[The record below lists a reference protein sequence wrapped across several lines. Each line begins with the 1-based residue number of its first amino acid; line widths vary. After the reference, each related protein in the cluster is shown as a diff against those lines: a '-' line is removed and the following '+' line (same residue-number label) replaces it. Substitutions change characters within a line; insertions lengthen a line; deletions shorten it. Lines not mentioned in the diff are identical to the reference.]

1 METRDA
7 IRLRGSIRDYL
18 DRKVD
23 LDLIAEI
30 LEIAKNSPSAGNLQN
45 WQVVVVT
52 DEDKR
57 REISVACFSQLWM
70 NKAPVFLVICDKTED
85 IERMY
90 GERGKE
96 LYAKQNCAIVAQ
108 NILLMAT
115 DYGLASC
122 WIGAFDENSIRRI
135 LKIPDNVAPE
145 IIITLGYS
153 DQPFGSTELKYDIN
167 KTTYLN
173 SWGNK
178 EANIKIMPKLPEEYA
193 SVESPPKQVAGEDN
207 MPEIKTEVSQEEPK
221 QNNIYKPLPQENVQ
235 PEIKEE
241 TKPLLEKEETK
252 PLSKTEEI
260 PLPEKEGVLEKI
272 KGLFKKS

>member
-30 LEIAKNSPSAGNLQN
+30 LEVAKNSPSAGNLQN
-45 WQVVVVT
+45 WQVIIVA
-52 DEDKR
+52 DEDKK

-70 NKAPVFLVICDKTED
+70 NRAPVFLVICDKTED

-90 GERGKE
+90 GERGKD

-115 DYGLASC
+115 DFGLASC

-135 LKIPDNVAPE
+135 LKIPDNVTPE

-153 DQPFGSTELKYDIN
+153 DQPFGSVELKYDIN

-173 SWGNK
+173 SWENK
-178 EANIKIMPKLPEEYA
+178 EANLKIIPKLPEEYA
-193 SVESPPKQVAGEDN
+193 SVESPPKQVAGEYK
-207 MPEIKTEVSQEEPK
+207 MPESLRLGIPEEPK
-221 QNNIYKPLPQENVQ
+221 QNNLYKPLPQENIQ

-241 TKPLLEKEETK
+241 TKPLQEK
-252 PLSKTEEI
+252 EEI
-260 PLPEKEGVLEKI
+260 PLPEKQGILDKI